1 MIVITMKIQSI
12 SLFITFILISS
23 ALGGISNVV
32 SLYSLSNPFRGVESI
47 SLPTDGEQIE
57 TNYLTNDDVF
67 HNGNTYLRLHHLPDS
82 PNWDVNKFWQYNHTA
97 QTFTLDVI
105 EADIGS
111 RWRAISTT
119 ANGSLY
125 YLGWSNLSVGTNYIS
140 LNGQGNDRQFAGFQ
154 TEGSFKFTK
163 FSHAFAG
170 YTPTNPNSF
179 GYEEIT
185 VTAQSIPEAGS
196 YPLIL
201 GFLSIIFVA
210 VKRKFR
216 VE

>member
-1 MIVITMKIQSI
+1 MRFQSVF
-12 SLFITFILISS
+12 LFSTFILISS
-23 ALGGISNVV
+23 ALGGISNVA
-32 SLYSLSNPFRGVESI
+32 SLYSSSNPFRGVESI

-57 TNYLTNDDVF
+57 ANYLTNDEVF

-82 PNWDVNKFWQYNHTA
+82 PNWDVSKFWQYNHTA

-170 YTPTNPNSF
+170 YTVTNPNLF
-179 GYEEIT
+179 GYEEIS
-185 VTAQSIPEAGS
+185 VTPQFIPEAKS
-196 YPLIL
+196 YPLIF
-201 GFLSIIFVA
+201 GIISILLVA
-210 VKRKFR
+210 VNRKFR
-216 VE
+216 IEC

>member
-1 MIVITMKIQSI
+1 MKIHNVF
-12 SLFITFILISS
+12 LFSTIVLISS
-23 ALGGISNVV
+23 AFGGISNVS
-32 SLYSLSNPFRGVESI
+32 SLYSSSNPFRGVDSI

-57 TNYLTNDDVF
+57 TNYLTNDEVF

-82 PNWDVNKFWQYNHTA
+82 PNWDVSKFWQYNHTA
-97 QTFTLDVI
+97 QTFTLDVT

-125 YLGWSNLSVGTNYIS
+125 YLGWSNLSEGTNYLS

-170 YTPTNPNSF
+170 YTVTNPNSF
-179 GYEEIT
+179 GYEEIS
-185 VTAQSIPEAGS
+185 VTPQFIPETRS
-196 YPLIL
+196 YPLIF
-201 GFLSIIFVA
+201 GILSILLVT
-210 VKRKFR
+210 VNRRFR
-216 VE
+216 TEC

>member
-1 MIVITMKIQSI
+1 MKIQNVF
-12 SLFITFILISS
+12 LFSTLILVSS
-23 ALGGISNVV
+23 VLGGISNVI
-32 SLYSLSNPFRGVESI
+32 SLYSSSNPFRGVDNI

-57 TNYLTNDDVF
+57 TNYLTNDEVF

-82 PNWDVNKFWQYNHTA
+82 PNWDVSKFWQYNHTA
-97 QTFTLDVI
+97 QTFTLDVT

-125 YLGWSNLSVGTNYIS
+125 YLGWSNLSEGTNYLS

-170 YTPTNPNSF
+170 YTVTNPNSF
-179 GYEEIT
+179 GYEEIS
-185 VTAQSIPEAGS
+185 VTPQSIPETRS
-196 YPLIL
+196 YPLIF
-201 GFLSIIFVA
+201 GILSILLVIVN
-210 VKRKFR
+210 RRFR
-216 VE
+216 TEC